1 MSGGFKRRGF
11 SHCTRKRNAQP
22 LTKRR
27 IGTLRAHLRV
37 TLSAHLERPLA
48 VVVGGCRGGGGR
60 GSTSLSHTPIESPEF
75 IRACTPTAKMR
86 DVRTA
91 QTRTRPNELRSAFSM
106 LLARELEFS
115 TRSDSVSRGG
125 SGWAGSDLLWSVSA
139 SSSLS
144 AERSDDSTGSA
155 RVPTWLRLSKL
166 CLSSDI
172 RGTTGSCVR
181 SSQHSFGCVSCDL
194 TPSRA
199 VYDACTQS
207 SALGKQ
213 ADF

>member
-1 MSGGFKRRGF
+1 M
-11 SHCTRKRNAQP
+11 Q
-22 LTKRR
+22 
-27 IGTLRAHLRV
+27 
-37 TLSAHLERPLA
+37 
-48 VVVGGCRGGGGR
+48 GGG
-60 GSTSLSHTPIESPEF
+60 GSTSLSDTET
-75 IRACTPTAKMR
+75 IRACTTSWLS
-86 DVRTA
+86 DVGPA

-125 SGWAGSDLLWSVSA
+125 SGRVGSDLLWSFSS
-139 SSSLS
+139 SSSLLV
-144 AERSDDSTGSA
+144 ERSDDSTGSA
-155 RVPTWLRLSKL
+155 RVPAWLRHSKL
-166 CLSSDI
+166 CLSSEI

-199 VYDACTQS
+199 RYDASTQS